1 MIEFFVPGIPATAG
15 SKTGFYNP
23 KLKRV
28 LMSPASK
35 KTKPW
40 MAVVSAY
47 AKEAY
52 SGPLLTGAVKMTLAF
67 ALLRPKAHYK
77 SNGDLNPKKARKCPI
92 VKPDGGKMQ
101 RAVEDALTG
110 IIWRDD
116 SQVAV
121 WIGSKVYVERD
132 PGVLVS
138 IEEIEK

>member
-1 MIEFFVPGIPATAG
+1 
-15 SKTGFYNP
+15 
-23 KLKRV
+23 
-28 LMSPASK
+28 MSPASK

-52 SGPLLTGAVKMTLAF
+52 SESLLIGAIKITLNF
-67 ALLRPKAHYK
+67 AKLRPKNHYK
-77 SNGDLNPKKARKCPI
+77 SNGELNPKKARKYPI

-116 SQVAV
+116 SQVAL
-121 WIGSKVYVERD
+121 WIGSKVYVDRD
-132 PGVLVS
+132 PGVLIS